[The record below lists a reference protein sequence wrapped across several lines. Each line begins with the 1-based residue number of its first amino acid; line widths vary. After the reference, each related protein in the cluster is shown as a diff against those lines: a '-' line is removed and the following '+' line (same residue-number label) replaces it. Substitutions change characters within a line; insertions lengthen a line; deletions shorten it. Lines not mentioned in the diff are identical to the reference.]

1 MQRARVLRSL
11 GLALPVA
18 LTLAALG
25 ACAKKTPAANLA
37 PTATVAAPRTAHQA
51 LALRIDELL
60 LAEQRRRGAVATP
73 LVGDELFLRRVT
85 LDLVGRLPSE
95 AEVRAFSSSADADKR
110 AKKVDELLASAER
123 PRYLARVFEP
133 LLLGPARAKDAR
145 VDRGA
150 MRRWLE
156 ARLSVR
162 DGYDAVV
169 RDLLTA
175 EGKSSLGGARRESIA
190 AGAERTQAERE
201 AGVNGAVGYFLRF
214 AKAPADLAGT
224 TSRLFLGVQLQC
236 AQCHDHKTEAWK
248 QADFRSFGAA
258 FATLRASP
266 VALEKGELPVLDLEE
281 GPRPSPQFKRAPGG
295 AALAEAPARSLDG
308 KPLDERARRASL
320 AAWMTSRDNPWFSRA
335 IVNRVWADLVGEGF
349 VEPID
354 DFRASNPA
362 RAREGARRARR
373 GLRRERPLARLL
385 GAHHHRHAGLPAR
398 GGPRLARRGRRRLR
412 QARARRALERAAA
425 RGHRVGDGPRR
436 VARAG
441 ARRSA

>member
-37 PTATVAAPRTAHQA
+37 PTATVTAPRTAHQA

-201 AGVNGAVGYFLRF
+201 AGRERRGGL
-214 AKAPADLAGT
+214 
-224 TSRLFLGVQLQC
+224 
-236 AQCHDHKTEAWK
+236 
-248 QADFRSFGAA
+248 
-258 FATLRASP
+258 
-266 VALEKGELPVLDLEE
+266 LP
-281 GPRPSPQFKRAPGG
+281 
-295 AALAEAPARSLDG
+295 SL
-308 KPLDERARRASL
+308 
-320 AAWMTSRDNPWFSRA
+320 
-335 IVNRVWADLVGEGF
+335 
-349 VEPID
+349 
-354 DFRASNPA
+354 
-362 RAREGARRARR
+362 REGARRSRGNHEPPVSGGAAAVRAVPRSQDRGLEAGRLSLVRR
-373 GLRRERPLARLL
+373 GV
-385 GAHHHRHAGLPAR
+385 RHAASEPGGAR
-398 GGPRLARRGRRRLR
+398 EGRA
-412 QARARRALERAAA
+412 ARARSR
-425 RGHRVGDGPRR
+425 RG
-436 VARAG
+436 ARAPPRSSSEPLG
-441 ARRSA
+441 ARRSPRPRRARSTASPSTSGRAARRSPRG